1 MQAQRQQSQDEI
13 IEALQSKVDE
23 LTKANFLL
31 EDQLARKEQFIAMVA
46 HELRGPL
53 TPIISYAQ
61 MVARPAQR
69 PETIQR
75 GSRVIVGQGRRL
87 TRLVND
93 LLDSSRL
100 NSGQFALSREAC
112 DIVELAKEVD
122 RKSTRLNS

>member
-13 IEALQSKVDE
+13 IEALQRQVDE

-53 TPIISYAQ
+53 TPIISYAK
-61 MVARPAQR
+61 MGARPTQ
-69 PETIQR
+69 PQETIQR
-75 GSRVIVGQGRRL
+75 GSRVIAGQAPPL

-93 LLDSSRL
+93 VRDSSRL
-100 NSGQFALSREAC
+100 ESGQFA
-112 DIVELAKEVD
+112 
-122 RKSTRLNS
+122 